1 MTTVTLVKLTTE
13 NMAQIQ
19 LFVRATL
26 CLLKKGMIIFMEKKK
41 ISLKNNTTVQ
51 VLIGVVV
58 GILLGLIFGEKMSAF
73 KVIGDT
79 WLNMLKLILV
89 PLVLC
94 IMVLAVGEQPNL
106 KILGRT
112 AVRIFIYYF
121 ITTAVA
127 SVIGIV
133 VAQIFQPG
141 AGITVDLGNSSFSGE
156 VAAFSI
162 TGFIEGIIPS
172 NMFAAFVNGNMLQV
186 MFIAIMFGICILQI
200 KNEDHKATVLKWFQ
214 AFNSMLNVYIGFVIK
229 LTPIG
234 ACFLLADAVGAYGIE
249 IFGSMVKL
257 MGTFY
262 LATIIHVVIFY
273 GLFLLIT
280 TGISPVKYIKETT
293 PVWTFTLAT
302 CSSVAN
308 IPVSLKCVKEKFKVP
323 SHVADFCI
331 PLGAQ
336 INFDGMGILFGT
348 VLVFMSQFYGVP
360 MGMDA
365 LLRIVIVGVLI
376 SSGGGGLPSGGLIKL
391 LIIVEMFG
399 FPGELI
405 GVIAGF
411 YRFFDMG
418 ITMTNCMGDV
428 AGTVFVSE
436 WEKNDDKKLG
446 KLQQTA

>member
-1 MTTVTLVKLTTE
+1 
-13 NMAQIQ
+13 
-19 LFVRATL
+19 
-26 CLLKKGMIIFMEKKK
+26 MEKKST
-41 ISLKNNTTVQ
+41 SLLHNTTVQ
-51 VLIGVVV
+51 VLAGVVA
-58 GILLGLIFGEKMSAF
+58 GIVLGLLFGEQMSTF
-73 KVIGDT
+73 KIIGDT

-89 PLVLC
+89 PLVVC

-106 KILGRT
+106 KILGKT
-112 AVRIFIYYF
+112 AARIFIYYF

-133 VAQIFQPG
+133 VANLFQPG
-141 AGITVDLGNSSFSGE
+141 TGIAVDLGNSTFDGE

-162 TGFIEGIIPS
+162 SGFIEGIIPS
-172 NMFAAFVNGNMLQV
+172 NMFAAFVDANMLQV
-186 MFIAIMFGICILQI
+186 MFIAIMLGVCVLQI
-200 KNEDHKATVLKWFQ
+200 PNETHKNTVLSWFQ
-214 AFNSMLNVYIGFVIK
+214 AFNSLMNVYIGFVVK

-234 ACFLLADAVGAYGIE
+234 ACFLLADAVGAYGMD
-249 IFGSMVKL
+249 IFGSMMKL

-262 LATIIHVVIFY
+262 FATIIHVVLFY
-273 GLFLLIT
+273 GLFLLVT
-280 TGISPVKYIKETT
+280 SKVSPIRYLKETT

-308 IPVSLKCVKEKFKVP
+308 IPVSLKCTKEKFKVP

-360 MGMDA
+360 MGFDS
-365 LLRIVIVGVLI
+365 LLKIVVVGVLV

-428 AGTVFVSE
+428 AGTIFVSE
-436 WEKNDDKKLG
+436 WEKRDLAKIGSSEVVTK
-446 KLQQTA
+446 